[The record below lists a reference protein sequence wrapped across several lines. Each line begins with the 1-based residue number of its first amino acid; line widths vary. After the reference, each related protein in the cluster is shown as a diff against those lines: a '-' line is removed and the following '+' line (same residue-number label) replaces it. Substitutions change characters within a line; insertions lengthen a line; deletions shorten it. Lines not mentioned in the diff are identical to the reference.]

1 MCLRGRVHEDGEFPF
16 PGISP
21 AQHVGEKGGAL
32 VRIGSWVRI
41 GVSSAVVMFILW
53 RVPLF
58 TLASALEE
66 LNSRWLWAA
75 LASVLAML
83 AVRCYRWHRLLRA
96 GGVRLA
102 RSDAAKSLLAGFT
115 LSAITPGRIGEL
127 GRCLFVADAHRAPVL
142 LLNILDRALDM
153 WALATFSVA
162 SLMVLAPRPYGVFAL
177 GVWLALLP
185 VALGLPNLIADLG
198 GLPWWGQSF
207 RERLRAARQTV
218 LNIPTA
224 PFAVWAVISTALD
237 LLTFFFLLRAFHPA
251 SLVPAVVTF
260 PWIVIAAGLPIS
272 VSGLGPREGVA
283 TLLLARYAIPS
294 ATACDVGLLLF
305 AFSGLLPALIGGI
318 WLAAAAQQGCPR
330 WSESLEALV
339 ART

>member
-1 MCLRGRVHEDGEFPF
+1 
-16 PGISP
+16 
-21 AQHVGEKGGAL
+21 VGEKGGAL
-32 VRIGSWVRI
+32 VRIGSWLRI
-41 GVSSAVVMFILW
+41 GVSSAVVVFILW
-53 RVPLF
+53 RVPLL
-58 TLASALEE
+58 TLASALNE

-83 AVRCYRWHRLLRA
+83 TVRCYRWHLMLRA
-96 GGVRLA
+96 GGVPLG
-102 RSDAAKSLLAGFT
+102 RSESVKSLLAGFT
-115 LSAITPGRIGEL
+115 LSAVTPGRIGEL
-127 GRCLFVADAHRAPVL
+127 GRCLFVPDAHRAPVL

-198 GLPWWGQSF
+198 GLPWWGQAF
-207 RERLRAARQTV
+207 REKLRAARQTV

-224 PFAVWAVISTALD
+224 PFAAWAVTSTALD
-237 LLTFFFLLRAFHPA
+237 MLTFSFLLRAFHPS
-251 SLVPAVVTF
+251 SLLPAVVTF

-272 VSGLGPREGVA
+272 VSGFGPREGVA

-294 ATACDVGLLLF
+294 ATACDVGLLMF
-305 AFSGLLPALIGGI
+305 AFSGLLPAFIGGI
-318 WLAAAAQQGCPR
+318 WLATTAQHGHPR
-330 WSESLEALV
+330 WSENLEALV
-339 ART
+339 ERT